1 MFYCELL
8 SGIWIGDTDILL
20 KDQFISDNNIKL
32 IINCTKIFD
41 FPKIKDVK
49 KIRIPFS
56 EYKESNDDIFLLR
69 ENKDKLLSIIKD
81 NIDNNIL
88 ICCYNGKSISP
99 FIVSLFIDKY
109 SKLDHTSIYPILLS
123 KNKELESWCDI
134 SIFSS

>member
-8 SGIWIGDTDILL
+8 SGIWIGDTDILIND
-20 KDQFISDNNIKL
+20 KFITDNNIRV

-41 FPKIKDVK
+41 FPKIRDIK

-69 ENKDKLLSIIKD
+69 KNKEKILSIIKD

-99 FIVSLFIDKY
+99 FLVSLFIEKY
-109 SKLDHTSIYPILLS
+109 SKLDSKSIHNILLS
-123 KNKELESWCDI
+123 KNKELESWCDL
-134 SIFSS
+134 SVFST